1 MGMAGSKFDKRIE
14 GLHGGAW
21 AKVAQIDELKG
32 QWTAGARLS
41 PQILGRLKQ
50 SVLVTSTG
58 ASTRIEGAR
67 LSDEDIEKLMRGISI
82 QKFTDRDK
90 QEVKGYF
97 ELLRTVFDT
106 WKSIRLNE
114 STIKH
119 LHQEMLKF
127 VEKDKL
133 HRGQYKK
140 KENKVHMVDAAGK
153 SVGTLFD
160 TTPAFLTGK
169 EMQELVEWTTE
180 ALKNKT
186 AHPLLI
192 IGNFIVEF
200 LKIHPFEDGNG
211 RISRILTNLLLL
223 QEGYLFVPYVSHEKL
238 VEDNKP
244 DYYMA
249 LRTSQKTFKSKDEDI
264 SAWMNFLLTVLH
276 NQAKAAVNL
285 LTEEDMAKILS
296 PKQLVV
302 WEFLQTVEEASPG
315 DIAKKTKVVRA
326 TVNQVLTKLVSLKK
340 IERIGAGRTTRYRK
354 L

>member
-1 MGMAGSKFDKRIE
+1 MAGSKFDKRIE

>member
-1 MGMAGSKFDKRIE
+1 MAGSKFDKRIE

-97 ELLRTVFDT
+97 ELLRTVFDA

-160 TTPAFLTGK
+160 TTPAYLTGK

>member
-97 ELLRTVFDT
+97 ELLRTVFDA

-160 TTPAFLTGK
+160 TTPAYLTGK

>member
-1 MGMAGSKFDKRIE
+1 MAGGKFDKRIE
-14 GLHGGAW
+14 SLQGGAW

-82 QKFTDRDK
+82 QKFADRDK

-97 ELLRTVFDT
+97 ELLRTIFDA
-106 WKSIRLNE
+106 WKSIRFSEN
-114 STIKH
+114 TIKH
-119 LHQEMLKF
+119 LHQEMLKY

-180 ALKNKT
+180 ALKKKT

-249 LRTSQKTFKSKDEDI
+249 LRSSQKTFKAKAEDI
-264 SAWMNFLLTVLH
+264 SAWMDFLLTLLL
-276 NQAKAAVNL
+276 NQAKAAVKL
-285 LTEEDMAKILS
+285 LTEEDIAKILS

-302 WEFLQTVEEASPG
+302 WEYLQGVEEATPG
-315 DIAKKTKVVRA
+315 EVAKKTKVIRA
-326 TVNQVLTKLVSLKK
+326 TVNQALEKLRNLKK
-340 IERIGAGRTTRYRK
+340 VERIGMGRTTRYRK
-354 L
+354 I

>member
-1 MGMAGSKFDKRIE
+1 MAGSKFDKRIE

-97 ELLRTVFDT
+97 ELLRTVFDA

-160 TTPAFLTGK
+160 TTPAYLTGK

-192 IGNFIVEF
+192 IGNFIVEL